1 MVDEGSPGA
10 PVDDWIQNAER
21 ATPGSCRDREGLS
34 GVPGVSNDGSIR
46 ETWNL
51 FEDTVF
57 GHIQV
62 ELDGVVV
69 RAQVAFAAEE
79 RVRDLQLT
87 GSFTPS

>member
-1 MVDEGSPGA
+1 MVDEGSPARQLTIGF
-10 PVDDWIQNAER
+10 R
-21 ATPGSCRDREGLS
+21 TPNGPHPEAVGTREGLS

-79 RVRDLQLT
+79 RVRDLQFD
-87 GSFTPS
+87 G